1 MTPDRLRPRIWH
13 TDWMIL
19 RQLASTISDEVPN
32 SLKSGDVLVD
42 FGCGQM
48 PYRTIIEE
56 KGIVYKGADLGDG
69 AELPIG
75 ADGRVQS
82 ADQSCDAVLSVQVL
96 EHVRDLDAYCAEIR
110 RLLHRDGTLFLS
122 THGSWLYHAHPED
135 HRRWTRTGLIYD
147 LEQRGFAVETVK
159 ALIGPLATT
168 TLLRL
173 TGYAF
178 FLRKLPV
185 AGPLLAGTLAIIM
198 NLRALVEDKITPIG
212 IRIDN
217 ACVYWVKARIA
228 R

>member
-1 MTPDRLRPRIWH
+1 
-13 TDWMIL
+13 
-19 RQLASTISDEVPN
+19 
-32 SLKSGDVLVD
+32 
-42 FGCGQM
+42 
-48 PYRTIIEE
+48 
-56 KGIVYKGADLGDG
+56 
-69 AELPIG
+69 
-75 ADGRVQS
+75 
-82 ADQSCDAVLSVQVL
+82 
-96 EHVRDLDAYCAEIR
+96 
-110 RLLHRDGTLFLS
+110 
-122 THGSWLYHAHPED
+122 
-135 HRRWTRTGLIYD
+135 LIYD